1 MSNKTHST
9 LEKETGMSEKT
20 PSTDEERKI
29 NRRSFIIGIF
39 IVLAIII
46 LYTILY
52 YAGLFA

>member
-9 LEKETGMSEKT
+9 LEKETDMSEKT

>member
-9 LEKETGMSEKT
+9 LEKEIGMSEHT
-20 PSTDEERKI
+20 PTTEEQRKI

-39 IVLAIII
+39 IVLAIFI

-52 YAGLFA
+52 YAGLFG

>member
-9 LEKETGMSEKT
+9 LEKETDMSEKT

-39 IVLAIII
+39 IGLAFII
-46 LYTILY
+46 LFTILY
-52 YAGLFA
+52 YARLLG

>member
-1 MSNKTHST
+1 MSNKTHSI
-9 LEKETGMSEKT
+9 LEKEIGMSKQT
-20 PSTDEERKI
+20 PTTEEQRHI

-52 YAGLFA
+52 YAGLLT